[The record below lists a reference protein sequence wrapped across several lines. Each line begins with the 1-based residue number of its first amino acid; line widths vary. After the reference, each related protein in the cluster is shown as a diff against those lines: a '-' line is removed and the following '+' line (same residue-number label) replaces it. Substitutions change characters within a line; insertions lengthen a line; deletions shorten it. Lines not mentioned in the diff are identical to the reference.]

1 MTVWQ
6 PGAEMQGGAWP
17 GCRWGPRLS
26 WGLSPPSMGTAMGT
40 AAGCAALTV
49 SAQVPVAFLPSHR
62 VSPAWAA
69 VTLQTR
75 HVRMGPLF
83 SQLSS
88 PDWMPGSE
96 SVPQLLS
103 PLLHSAQG
111 HRLISN
117 PLPQAALDTLPPA
130 LPSAVVSTGAFARLP
145 SSHSDSS
152 RPVSDSET
160 SVSIQVAQK
169 PQAQSAPSLTVRLGG
184 PISEK

>member
-88 PDWMPGSE
+88 PTGCLAQNLCLSCYLLFCILLRDTGS
-96 SVPQLLS
+96 SATPCLRRPWTPSHLPSPRPWFQQV
-103 PLLHSAQG
+103 PLLDF
-111 HRLISN
+111 
-117 PLPQAALDTLPPA
+117 PPPTL
-130 LPSAVVSTGAFARLP
+130 T
-145 SSHSDSS
+145 H
-152 RPVSDSET
+152 PVQ
-160 SVSIQVAQK
+160 SVTQK
-169 PQAQSAPSLTVRLGG
+169 LQ
-184 PISEK
+184 